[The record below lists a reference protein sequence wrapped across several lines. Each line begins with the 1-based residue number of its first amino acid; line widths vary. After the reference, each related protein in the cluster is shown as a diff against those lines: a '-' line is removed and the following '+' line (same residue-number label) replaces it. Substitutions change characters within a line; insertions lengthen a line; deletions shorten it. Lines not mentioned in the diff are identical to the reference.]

1 MSAIQRGTTL
11 QVSFGSFSLT
21 GYVPSKVTVTYPDG
35 NKKEIRDVNGAMMT
49 KIFMDPMVKLECDV
63 VVLSTASIKAPKD
76 GIGVAITPP
85 EGTAT
90 TMMSEGSTADFEAGE
105 TRLHFKLVLED
116 SMAGKYP
123 TT

>member
-11 QVSFGSFSLT
+11 KVSFGSFSLT

-49 KIFMDPMVKLECDV
+49 KIFMDPMTKLDCDV

-76 GIGVAITPP
+76 GLGVALTLVD
-85 EGTAT
+85 GTST

-116 SMAGKYP
+116 SMAGQYP

>member
-1 MSAIQRGTTL
+1 
-11 QVSFGSFSLT
+11 
-21 GYVPSKVTVTYPDG
+21 
-35 NKKEIRDVNGAMMT
+35 MMT
-49 KIFMDPMVKLECDV
+49 KIFMDPMIKLDCDV

-76 GIGVAITPP
+76 GLGVALTLVD
-85 EGTAT
+85 GTST

-116 SMAGKYP
+116 SMAGQYP